1 MNSGRPVA
9 SNLVAP
15 RWKPFRPTDRE
26 STVHARSH
34 TVGPR
39 FCTARRR
46 TVWRRR
52 CSTRR
57 NRWSR
62 RQSGGHE
69 QRSHSPR
76 RSHRPSR
83 RLPAAPDI
91 PTGGVRTL
99 RQLRS
104 LSDVPRRAY
113 WARIKRILYAGTRA
127 DAAEIGFDDERI
139 YRELAR
145 PLNERSLEMRQLLR
159 EEALAAF
166 VQWRDQPDK
175 TPY

>member
-1 MNSGRPVA
+1 M
-9 SNLVAP
+9 
-15 RWKPFRPTDRE
+15 RE
-26 STVHARSH
+26 AIRLALDS
-34 TVGPR
+34 
-39 FCTARRR
+39 ARR
-46 TVWRRR
+46 
-52 CSTRR
+52 
-57 NRWSR
+57 
-62 RQSGGHE
+62 GGGPFGAVVVRHE
-69 QRSHSPR
+69 EIVGRGANQVTTSNDPTAHAEVIALRDACQRLQTF
-76 RSHRPSR
+76 
-83 RLPAAPDI
+83 RLEDCELYASCEPCPMCLAA
-91 PTGGVRTL
+91 
-99 RQLRS
+99 
-104 LSDVPRRAY
+104 AY